1 MNEIDISH
9 RVRELLAEHLAVPF
23 DDIHAGMNLVA
34 DLGADSLD
42 EVGLVMAVEEAFNV
56 DIDDVA
62 ADKLKTVHDYIA
74 LVERLKK

>member
-1 MNEIDISH
+1 MDISY
-9 RVRELLAEHLAVPF
+9 RVRELLAEHLGVPF
-23 DDIHAGMNLVA
+23 DDVQPGMNLVA

-42 EVGLVMAVEEAFNV
+42 EVGLVMAMEEAFNV